1 MTIHHDLADLS
12 APWRAA
18 AAYLYTLDLDGPAL
32 AWEYLRRHAGY
43 QGDWVNGQLS
53 GQGSGQGRTS
63 ASHWGLQSSRRP
75 ATRCP
80 PGTPTLDHSG

>member
-32 AWEYLRRHAGY
+32 AWEYLRRNPAY
-43 QGDWVNGQLS
+43 
-53 GQGSGQGRTS
+53 R
-63 ASHWGLQSSRRP
+63 ASWLGGCSRAEAARWGLKCCR
-75 ATRCP
+75 
-80 PGTPTLDHSG
+80 

>member
-1 MTIHHDLADLS
+1 MTIHHDLADFS

-43 QGDWVNGQLS
+43 QADWLS
-53 GQGSGQGRTS
+53 RQRRAS
-63 ASHWGLQSSRRP
+63 ASRWGLQSSRRP

-80 PGTPTLDHSG
+80 PGIPALDRSG

>member
-1 MTIHHDLADLS
+1 MTIHHDTAGFS

-43 QGDWVNGQLS
+43 RADWLS
-53 GQGSGQGRTS
+53 VQHSALRGS
-63 ASHWGLQSSRRP
+63 ASHWGLKSSRRP
-75 ATRCP
+75 TARCS
-80 PGTPTLDHSG
+80 PGTPALDRSG